1 MNTHRADAALAAVAI
16 VGAAAYLV
24 LDWKLPSARI
34 GDPLGPRAFPAL
46 IGGGLVLSG
55 LLLFLETWT
64 KRRRAGDAVA
74 AAGPRSVEQKHVAL
88 LLLAMV
94 GWTALYYV
102 SFDRLGYLIAT
113 PLFILGL
120 LCYFNRR
127 RHAVNLA
134 VAAGF
139 TIVVYLL
146 FSTLLGVPLPSG
158 PLPI

>member
-16 VGAAAYLV
+16 VGAAAYLL
-24 LDWKLPSARI
+24 LDWNLPSARI

-55 LLLFLETWT
+55 LLLFLEIWT
-64 KRRRAGDAVA
+64 KRRRTADAVA
-74 AAGPRSVEQKHVAL
+74 EPRSAEQKHVAL

-127 RHAVNLA
+127 RHVVNLA

-146 FSTLLGVPLPSG
+146 FSTLLGVPLPAG

>member
-1 MNTHRADAALAAVAI
+1 MTTHRTDAALAAVAI
-16 VGAAAYLV
+16 VGAAAYLL
-24 LDWKLPSARI
+24 LDWNLPSARI

-55 LLLFLETWT
+55 LLLLLETWT
-64 KRRRAGDAVA
+64 KRQRAADEATA
-74 AAGPRSVEQKHVAL
+74 PRSAEQKHVAL
-88 LLLAMV
+88 LLLAMA

-127 RHAVNLA
+127 RHAMNLA

-146 FSTLLGVPLPSG
+146 FSTLLGVPLPAG

>member
-1 MNTHRADAALAAVAI
+1 MSAHRADAALAAVAI
-16 VGAAAYLV
+16 VGAGAYLL
-24 LDWKLPSARI
+24 LDWNLPSARI

-55 LLLFLETWT
+55 LLLFLETWK
-64 KRRRAGDAVA
+64 KRRLA
-74 AAGPRSVEQKHVAL
+74 ASPVEPRSAEQKHVP
-88 LLLAMV
+88 LLLAAMV
-94 GWTALYYV
+94 AWTALYYL

-120 LCYFNRR
+120 LSYFNRR
-127 RHAVNLA
+127 RHVANLA

-146 FSTLLGVPLPSG
+146 FSTLLGVPLPAG

>member
-1 MNTHRADAALAAVAI
+1 MTTHRADAALAAVAI
-16 VGAAAYLV
+16 VGAAAYLL
-24 LDWKLPSARI
+24 LDWNLPSARI

-46 IGGGLVLSG
+46 IGAGLVLSG
-55 LLLFLETWT
+55 LLLFLETWK
-64 KRRRAGDAVA
+64 KRRIA
-74 AAGPRSVEQKHVAL
+74 ASGPAEPRSAEQKHVAL
-88 LLLAMV
+88 LLAGMV
-94 GWTALYYV
+94 AWTALYYL

-120 LCYFNRR
+120 LSYFNRR
-127 RHAVNLA
+127 RHAVNLV

-146 FSTLLGVPLPSG
+146 FSTLLGVPLPAG